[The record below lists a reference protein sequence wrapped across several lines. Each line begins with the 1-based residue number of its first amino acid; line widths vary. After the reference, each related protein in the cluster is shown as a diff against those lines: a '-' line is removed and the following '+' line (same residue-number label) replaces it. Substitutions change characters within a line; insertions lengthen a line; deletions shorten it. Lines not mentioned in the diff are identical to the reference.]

1 MMKRRAISYE
11 FGVASGGV
19 DLEDSPLESAMS
31 EAANSK
37 CIRVLLLGSQ
47 PIVLSGLRLLL
58 EAEPGI
64 CVVDDAEL
72 LRSSKRLVEDST
84 TSSEEVETTTQEA
97 ADVIVFD
104 IDGGVDL
111 LEVLA
116 PSLQLG
122 TPVLILSGAIDRDSL
137 ALAFR
142 HGVTGAVRKQQ
153 PPDVL
158 PKAVRAVH
166 KGEIWLE
173 QTDMELL
180 VTELSKTPRRASQ
193 EEKRA
198 DSLTRREHQVVSLVG
213 EGFRNVQIA
222 ERLGISDVT
231 VRNHLTS
238 IFRKLRLTSR
248 FQLALYAFKYG
259 LSKVPAKISS
269 ALPDAKSASRA
280 SRSRVS

>member
-1 MMKRRAISYE
+1 
-11 FGVASGGV
+11 
-19 DLEDSPLESAMS
+19 MS
-31 EAANSK
+31 KVANSK

-47 PIVLSGLRLLL
+47 PIILSGLRLLL

-64 CVVDDAEL
+64 CVVDDAEPL
-72 LRSSKRLVEDST
+72 PSSKRLGENST
-84 TSSEEVETTTQEA
+84 ASSQEEATTTQEG
-97 ADVIVFD
+97 ADVTVFD

-116 PSLQLG
+116 PSIPFG
-122 TPVLILSGAIDRDSL
+122 TPVLILSGSIDRDSL

-142 HGVTGAVRKQQ
+142 HGATGAVRKQQ
-153 PPDVL
+153 RPDVL

-173 QTDMELL
+173 QSDMELL

-198 DSLTRREHQVVSLVG
+198 DSLTPREHQVVSLVG

-222 ERLGISDVT
+222 RRLGISDVT

-248 FQLALYAFKYG
+248 FQLALYAFKCG
-259 LSKVPAKISS
+259 LSKVPAKINS
-269 ALPDAKSASRA
+269 ALPAAKSAGRG